1 VQKTLG
7 PVRKAKALDNRLPD
21 PIRGD
26 AYAEQAMRRLDP
38 GYDNRRFGAS
48 QVGLHQQ
55 RITAYR
61 GLLAA
66 PAGNI
71 KGATAA
77 DRQGQA
83 AEPGRAGRLHRRGE
97 PAGFHEGSAYAA
109 GVKAD

>member
-7 PVRKAKALDNRLPD
+7 PVLKAKALDNRLPD
-21 PIRGD
+21 RILGD

-38 GYDNRRFGAS
+38 GHDSRRFGTS
-48 QVGLHQQ
+48 LVGLHQQ

-71 KGATAA
+71 KARQRRIASAMPPSPAPSGTADTVA
-77 DRQGQA
+77 GSRLAFMRGQPTWL
-83 AEPGRAGRLHRRGE
+83 E
-97 PAGFHEGSAYAA
+97 
-109 GVKAD
+109 

>member
-1 VQKTLG
+1 VQLAT
-7 PVRKAKALDNRLPD
+7 R
-21 PIRGD
+21 
-26 AYAEQAMRRLDP
+26 
-38 GYDNRRFGAS
+38 

-83 AEPGRAGRLHRRGE
+83 AEPGVELDGYTVAGSRLAFMRGQPTRLE
-97 PAGFHEGSAYAA
+97 
-109 GVKAD
+109 